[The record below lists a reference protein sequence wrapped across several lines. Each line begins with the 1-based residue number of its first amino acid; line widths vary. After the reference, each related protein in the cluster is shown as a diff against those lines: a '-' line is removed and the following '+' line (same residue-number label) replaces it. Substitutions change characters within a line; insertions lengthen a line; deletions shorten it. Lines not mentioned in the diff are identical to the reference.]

1 MQQKLEEVINHVQ
14 KSKNIAEENKP
25 LIIEKIEEWKKED
38 ASIGDLM
45 SHLRQ
50 WWIEVEPIFAELGL
64 I

>member
-1 MQQKLEEVINHVQ
+1 MKKKLEEVINHVQ
-14 KSKNIAEENKP
+14 KSEKIAKEDKP

-38 ASIGDLM
+38 AAVGDLM
-45 SHLRQ
+45 TYLRQ

>member
-1 MQQKLEEVINHVQ
+1 MKKKLEEVINHVQ
-14 KSKNIAEENKP
+14 KSEKIAEENKP

-38 ASIGDLM
+38 AAVGDLM
-45 SHLRQ
+45 THFRQ